1 MKILFN
7 LLLWSLT
14 SLEWT
19 GAFPLD
25 RRDADFASVRTR
37 LTRPYVEEEWHKQT
51 KYFHES
57 TFDSH
62 YDGRFADR
70 PLKYDEKQE
79 HLSSLVQTY
88 LTTMNEIGAET
99 WLMHGTLLGWYWN
112 RKVMPWDSDI
122 DVMVSEA
129 SIGLL
134 ARYYNMSMHH
144 FKVPGTN
151 LKRKYMLEV
160 NPHCFN
166 GDIDKE
172 NRIDAR
178 WIDTGIGLFIDITTL
193 RHNKTAAAEGDDES
207 MIVKDRHHYL
217 YDDIYPLRE
226 GIFES
231 APAWIPYSYGDIL
244 IEEYGDQALSDIYHD
259 HHRFDPERGKWVPQK
274 QAVLSPSEF
283 DEDKSAVEVT

>member
-1 MKILFN
+1 M
-7 LLLWSLT
+7 

-19 GAFPLD
+19 GASPLN
-25 RRDADFASVRTR
+25 RRDADFDSVRTR
-37 LTRPYVEEEWHKQT
+37 LTRPYIEAEWHKQT

-57 TFDSH
+57 TFDQH

-70 PLKYDEKQE
+70 PLKYYEKQE

-88 LTTMNEIGAET
+88 LTTMNEIGAES

-112 RKVMPWDSDI
+112 RRVMPWDSDI
-122 DVMVSEA
+122 DVMVSET
-129 SIGLL
+129 SIELL

-144 FKVPGTN
+144 FKIPGTN
-151 LKRKYMLEV
+151 TARKYMLEV
-160 NPHCFN
+160 NPHCFE

-178 WIDTGIGLFIDITTL
+178 WIDTDIGLFIDITTL
-193 RHNKTAAAEGDDES
+193 RHNDTATAEGNDES
-207 MIVKDRHHYL
+207 MMVKDRHHYL

-226 GIFES
+226 GVFES
-231 APAWIPYSYGDIL
+231 MPAWIPYSYADIL

-259 HHRFDPERGKWVPQK
+259 HHRFDPEKGEWVPQK
-274 QAVLSPSEF
+274 QAVLSTSDF
-283 DEDKSAVEVT
+283 DEDKPAVEIT